1 MFKARLLRVKWVKLG
16 ARVLPSRLEE
26 SRERCYPIL
35 GSTMLAE
42 VLAAER
48 G

>member
-1 MFKARLLRVKWVKLG
+1 MFKARLLRAKWVKLG

-26 SRERCYPIL
+26 SRELCYPIL

-42 VLAAER
+42 MLAAER